1 MAGETVESGQ
11 PRISMWAR
19 IAIALLALPPAF
31 VAVLQLG
38 RMHPDEVF
46 QMLQPAHH
54 LAFGQGELSWDW
66 RDGLRNWLVPGF
78 FGQCL
83 KLAAALGIDDPQAR
97 RAVIAFTQYV
107 LYALSLGALY
117 RLVRRRLPAS
127 LAHAEPWSLAG
138 VTLLALYAPTL
149 QFACRTLSESVS
161 AALLLWGFE
170 RADLRPARPRVYVL
184 AGLLIGLA
192 VVARYGSIVFA
203 FAIMVYL
210 LATRRVRDAAFVAL
224 GGALAACVLGLLD
237 WRTTGV
243 PFSSLVKY
251 FDFNVFSGK
260 AGREFGQQPW
270 WFLWSWG
277 ARALPAWAWAALL
290 VAAYRAIRHK
300 RFTGPIALL
309 AVPSVLYLVALSFP
323 GLKEERF
330 LYPVLVMLIAAT
342 APAWIA
348 ELSALPRAVGASLLM
363 LSLAS
368 SLSLLAFETRF
379 QPRATEQFRLFVKG
393 VQTGTGV
400 VLTHSGYWGTPSD
413 FFAAGRPWVLCG
425 TPKDGCTRLALR
437 NQRFNR
443 IVTFKEEGAAT
454 LRRQGFTILDEQGEY
469 RLWGRD

>member
-1 MAGETVESGQ
+1 MAGETIESHEART
-11 PRISMWAR
+11 PTWAR
-19 IAIALLALPPAF
+19 VAIALLAMPPAF

-38 RMHPDEVF
+38 RIHPDEIF

-54 LAFGQGELSWDW
+54 LAFGQGQLSWEW
-66 RDGLRNWLVPGF
+66 HDGLRNWLVPGF

-97 RAVIAFTQYV
+97 RALLAFTQYV

-127 LAHAEPWSLAG
+127 VAHAEHWSLAG
-138 VTLLALYAPTL
+138 VALLALYAPAL
-149 QFACRTLSESVS
+149 QLACRTLSESVS

-170 RADLRPARPRVYVL
+170 RLDVRPARPRVYVL
-184 AGLLIGLA
+184 AGALIGFA
-192 VVARYGSIVFA
+192 VIARYGSIVFA

-210 LATRRVRDAAFVAL
+210 LATRRWRDARLVAL
-224 GGALAACVLGLLD
+224 GGALAACVLGVLD
-237 WRTTGV
+237 FRMTGV
-243 PFSSLVKY
+243 PFSSLVAY

-270 WFLWSWG
+270 WFLWSWA

-300 RFTGPIALL
+300 TFAGPIALL
-309 AVPSVLYLVALSFP
+309 GVPSLLYLVALSFP

-330 LYPVLVMLIAAT
+330 LYPVLVVLIATT

-348 ELSALPRAVGASLLM
+348 ELSSLPRAVGASLLV

-368 SLSLLAFETRF
+368 TMALLAFETRF

-393 VQTGTGV
+393 VQTGNGV

-413 FFAAGRPWVLCG
+413 FFAAGKPWVLCG
-425 TPKDGCTRLALR
+425 KPKDPCTRLALR
-437 NQRFNR
+437 NQRFDR
-443 IVTFKEEGAAT
+443 IVTFEDEGAAS
-454 LRRQGFTILDEQGEY
+454 LRKQGFAILDEQGEY